1 MNQNGTT
8 ERGGSRPTRTVMVT
22 NRKGGSGK
30 TSFTIEFAS
39 CLDRLGYRVLVVD
52 LDSQPGNISK
62 VLGAD
67 KTLCGAAELL
77 GAREYYGPED
87 LVQHLGFCD
96 LVAADSVPD
105 EWDPRLGGAPASQ
118 LSAVANEMAAGFQ
131 MRRLARALERF
142 RGLYD
147 FILIDTAPVEG
158 ILVVNAYVAADDV
171 IVPTDSDVMSGTG
184 IPAILKEID
193 YYRAEF
199 NPRLRLAGILHGDI
213 EDTVNDRSF
222 RRAVAS
228 IGGSARVF
236 SHSVR
241 HTTAVPSSHAAG
253 RSVMDAPLRPTR
265 KGGTTVK
272 DDYMGVTEEYLA
284 LATGGEQHGR

>member
-1 MNQNGTT
+1 MHSQDADKIAGA
-8 ERGGSRPTRTVMVT
+8 RVARTVMIT

-39 CLDRLGYRVLVVD
+39 CLNRLGFRVLVVD

-67 KTLCGAAELL
+67 KTLCGTAELL
-77 GAREYYGPED
+77 GTRAYFEVED
-87 LVQHLGFCD
+87 LVQHLEFCD

-118 LSAVANEMAAGFQ
+118 LSAVANEMASGFQ

-142 RGLYD
+142 KGFYD
-147 FILIDTAPVEG
+147 YILIDTAPVEG

-171 IVPTDSDVMSGTG
+171 IIPTDSDVMSGTG

-193 YYRAEF
+193 YYRSEF
-199 NPRLRLAGILHGDI
+199 NPQLRLAGILHGDI
-213 EDTVNDRSF
+213 EDTINDRAF

-228 IGGSARVF
+228 IGEAAHVF
-236 SHSVR
+236 DHSIR

-253 RSVMDAPLRPTR
+253 RSVMDAQLRPTR
-265 KGGTTVK
+265 KGGTTVR
-272 DDYMGVTEEYLA
+272 DDYMGVTEEFVA
-284 LATGGEQHGR
+284 LVGVGE